1 MARFSIRKGFLG
13 LFAAGVVAT
22 GVGMNTN
29 VLEHVKAFEG
39 LETSAYK
46 DIVGVTTIGYGHTNR
61 AGTVKFNM
69 GDTWTEEYATEV
81 LAADL
86 EKFWNKVDEQ
96 VTVDLTDCQ
105 LSVLTS
111 WAYNVGTGATGK
123 STLIRLLNQGQYDAV
138 PAQLMRWDKA
148 GGKRVRGL
156 TRRRA
161 AEAKLWETDC
171 A

>member
-1 MARFSIRKGFLG
+1 MAKYSIRRWFFG
-13 LFAAGVVAT
+13 LFTAGVVVT

-29 VLEHVKAFEG
+29 VLDHIKDFEG

-46 DIVGVTTIGYGHTNR
+46 DIVGVATIGYGHTNR
-61 AGTVKFNM
+61 AGTVQFNM
-69 GDTWTEEYATEV
+69 GDTWTEEYAAEV
-81 LAADL
+81 LDADL
-86 EKFWNKVDEQ
+86 TKFWDAIDAQ

-123 STLIRLLNQGQYDAV
+123 STLVRLLNQGNYDAV
-138 PAQLMRWDKA
+138 PAQLMRWDRA
-148 GGKRVRGL
+148 GGKQVRGL

-171 A
+171 K